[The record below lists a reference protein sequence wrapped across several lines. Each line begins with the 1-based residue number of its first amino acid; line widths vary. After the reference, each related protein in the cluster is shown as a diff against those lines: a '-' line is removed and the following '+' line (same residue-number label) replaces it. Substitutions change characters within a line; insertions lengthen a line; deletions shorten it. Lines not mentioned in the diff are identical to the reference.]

1 MKNKTFKRWNE
12 LGFYVKKGEKSKKR
26 NKRGICV
33 FSEDQVEE
41 LLDWKDGWEDN
52 WYGDDPHDYYD

>member
-12 LGFYVKKGEKSKKR
+12 LGFYVIKGEKSKKR
-26 NKRGICV
+26 NKRGVCV

-41 LLDWKDGWEDN
+41 LFDWEED
-52 WYGDDPHDYYD
+52 WYGEDPHDYYN